1 MQEALGH
8 ASLNTSRI
16 YTHFDSD
23 KLKLAAKVTEDL
35 ANESAQS
42 QSKLAILNLTYAK
55 FKTLNLTMKPY
66 KYVRIFS
73 LQVA

>member
-35 ANESAQS
+35 ANESAQNR
-42 QSKLAILNLTYAK
+42 SKLAIPNLTHAK
-55 FKTLNLTMKPY
+55 FKTSNLTMKPY

-73 LQVA
+73 LQAG